1 MCSKCEWAVKDLLK
15 KVVHL
20 CPFWDTFNVMKC
32 TYYLKVT
39 IICRYIF
46 LRFWNSVHFTGI
58 KFCVG

>member
-1 MCSKCEWAVKDLLK
+1 MSVASGCGEQEVGVASGSGLNLWVELVG
-15 KVVHL
+15 VV
-20 CPFWDTFNVMKC
+20 VRR
-32 TYYLKVT
+32 YLKVT

>member
-1 MCSKCEWAVKDLLK
+1 MQSKNAITI
-15 KVVHL
+15 VHAIVGMRGMHKL
-20 CPFWDTFNVMKC
+20 CVC
-32 TYYLKVT
+32 YLKVT